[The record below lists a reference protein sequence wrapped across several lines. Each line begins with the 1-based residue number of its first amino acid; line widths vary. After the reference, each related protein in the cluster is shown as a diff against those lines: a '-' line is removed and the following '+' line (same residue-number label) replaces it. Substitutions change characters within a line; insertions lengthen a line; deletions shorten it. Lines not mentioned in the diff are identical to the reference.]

1 MNLALAA
8 IIGFSVLM
16 PTLGNGQTTSTS
28 VMRQSRIESLHD
40 SQWVRLTTP
49 GLGRSE
55 GRLLARSPMDLIL
68 SPALQPVRIPAA
80 EIDTIWTRGSST
92 GTGFLVGALLGAALG
107 AVAGSSLGEADTD
120 RGGFLALSIGAGAA
134 GGGILGALFGTAIP
148 RWKRSYP

>member
-1 MNLALAA
+1 VSLVLA
-8 IIGFSVLM
+8 IVIGFSLMM
-16 PTLGNGQTTSTS
+16 PTPGIGQTAGTS
-28 VMRQSRIESLHD
+28 VMRQSEIESLHD

-55 GRLLARSPMDLIL
+55 GRLLARNATELIL
-68 SPALQPVRIPAA
+68 SPAPQPVRIPAA

-92 GTGFLVGALLGAALG
+92 GTGLLVGALLGAALG

-134 GGGILGALFGTAIP
+134 GGGMLGALFGTAIP